1 MSLISGRNDKSE
13 IIYNSWWHISRHYT
27 KYWQKTY
34 LWHCFAMRTPYR
46 TISFLILNQTL
57 ALITHISSELRKK
70 SQSNSATISHD
81 RKTSGP
87 QPAMCK
93 SKWKFKLRSR
103 RNASPYGYF
112 RKFTT
117 SDHQAIHCL
126 KHVNITVRT
135 LFSILGEFKFASSTA
150 AFLSLPNLAYT

>member
-13 IIYNSWWHISRHYT
+13 IIYNSWWHISRRYT
-27 KYWQKTY
+27 KHWQKTY
-34 LWHCFAMRTPYR
+34 LWHCFPMHIPYR
-46 TISFLILNQTL
+46 TISFLILNQTP

-70 SQSNSATISHD
+70 KENKSNSATISHD

-87 QPAMCK
+87 QPATYK

-103 RNASPYGYF
+103 RNAPRYGYF

-126 KHVNITVRT
+126 KHVNITVK
-135 LFSILGEFKFASSTA
+135 LPLDGKQSSKFVSFTAASS
-150 AFLSLPNLAYT
+150 AFVI